1 MIIQLDSVAKG
12 NGLAADVPP
21 LTATITDGAPNVI
34 AVETDERPMLVSM
47 LIGGRLR
54 ADSGTISIDGREN
67 YDALRA
73 ATAIVDT
80 PFVSEP
86 PAGVSLAT
94 VVREDLS
101 FSDLPNGR
109 RALHDFLDSHG
120 LADYARVPIRA
131 LPPTARIRLFA
142 ELALLRDGVRA
153 LLVTS
158 PERHGAAPAEWYGEL
173 AEIAER
179 GIGVVIITDALT
191 SEALLKL
198 GAQDALAAGAPQI
211 SKASQ
216 S

>member
-1 MIIQLDSVAKG
+1 M
-12 NGLAADVPP
+12 
-21 LTATITDGAPNVI
+21 
-34 AVETDERPMLVSM
+34 
-47 LIGGRLR
+47 
-54 ADSGTISIDGREN
+54 
-67 YDALRA
+67 
-73 ATAIVDT
+73 
-80 PFVSEP
+80 
-86 PAGVSLAT
+86 
-94 VVREDLS
+94 S